1 LKNSI
6 KLYNKKV
13 NNSKN
18 KIIIL
23 KNILFTL
30 ETLYKK
36 KNKQKQKRV
45 KFVFYRMKYNYLK
58 KNIYGQLYNTNRE
71 ILQIN

>member
-1 LKNSI
+1 MQ
-6 KLYNKKV
+6 LYNKKV

-18 KIIIL
+18 KIVIL

-36 KNKQKQKRV
+36 QQKQKRV
-45 KFVFYRMKYNYLK
+45 KYIFYRIKYNYLK
-58 KNIYGQLYNTNRE
+58 KSKLGQLHNTNRE